1 VFNFTTGVLPGK
13 YPSDGNGGFMPLKI
27 SITGDLGQTSD
38 SYMTLDHMLE
48 EEDSSFAVIV
58 GDVSYSDCDG
68 TRWDS
73 SLNML
78 QPLAA
83 WKVI

>member
-1 VFNFTTGVLPGK
+1 
-13 YPSDGNGGFMPLKI
+13 MPLKI

-38 SYMTLDHMLE
+38 SYMTLDHMLQ